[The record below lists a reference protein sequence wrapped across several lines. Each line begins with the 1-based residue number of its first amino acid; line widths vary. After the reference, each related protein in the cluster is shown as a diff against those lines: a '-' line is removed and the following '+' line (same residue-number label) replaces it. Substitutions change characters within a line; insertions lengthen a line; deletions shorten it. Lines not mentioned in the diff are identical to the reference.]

1 MVNHSV
7 NIDIL
12 LIRRFRILASTK
24 MASNLVSVSE
34 IPTISI
40 LYKLKRLDPALPPYI
55 GKPSQTLNDTV
66 AIIRNDIT
74 KLNVDCIVN
83 AANES
88 LLGGGGVDG
97 AIHRA
102 AGPDLVFECNRLN
115 GCKTGNAK
123 ITSAYSLPCQK
134 VIHTVGPIYRIEK
147 AKGGGQQEILLRSCY
162 RRSLQLA
169 VENGLKT
176 IAFPAISTGVY
187 GYPSNEAAR
196 VAIVEVRNFL
206 EESNNR
212 GKLERVIFCN
222 FERKDEEAYRQLIPY
237 VVIVLYLNVER
248 SNMWGSDYFPP
259 AEQNLSFRTKSQTKP
274 DVEGESSSSPET
286 LVARLPDP
294 PTAEPVLKGQPEA
307 KKQKVGADDTLLP
320 SKSVD
325 DLKSEDDWE
334 EVEKDDVSPVEQI
347 DDDPVEVDKAPS
359 TADVRSVH
367 SSGVDF
373 TVLRESSS
381 DGMSDADE

>member
-1 MVNHSV
+1 
-7 NIDIL
+7 
-12 LIRRFRILASTK
+12 
-24 MASNLVSVSE
+24 MASSLVSVSE

-40 LYKLKRLDPALPPYI
+40 LYKLKRLDPALPPHI
-55 GKPSQTLNDTV
+55 GKPSQILNDTV

-74 KLNVDCIVN
+74 KLKVDCIVN

-123 ITSAYSLPCQK
+123 ITSAYRLPCQK

-169 VENGLKT
+169 VDNGLKT

-222 FERKDEEAYRQLIPY
+222 FERKDEEAYRQLIP
-237 VVIVLYLNVER
+237 
-248 SNMWGSDYFPP
+248 DYFPP
-259 AEQNLSFRTKSQTKP
+259 AEQNLHHSFHTKSQTKP

-307 KKQKVGADDTLLP
+307 KKQKVGADDTILP

-359 TADVRSVH
+359 TADVQSVH

-373 TVLRESSS
+373 IVFRESSS